1 MFTLACLSHPVFQI
15 HSGMSEEQKSATVRA
30 VDGYIGLNDFAVHF
44 EDDVAAY
51 FTKHLGEKEFSSICK
66 LSCQAPP

>member
-1 MFTLACLSHPVFQI
+1 MT
-15 HSGMSEEQKSATVRA
+15 EEQKSATVRA
-30 VDGYIGLNDFAVHF
+30 VDHYIGLNDFAVRF

-51 FTKHLGEKEFSSICK
+51 FTKHLGEEEFSSICK

>member
-1 MFTLACLSHPVFQI
+1 MTETQRSVAEC
-15 HSGMSEEQKSATVRA
+15 A
-30 VDGYIGLNDFAVHF
+30 VDKYIGLNDFAVHF

-51 FTKHLGEKEFSSICK
+51 FKKHLGETEFDSICK